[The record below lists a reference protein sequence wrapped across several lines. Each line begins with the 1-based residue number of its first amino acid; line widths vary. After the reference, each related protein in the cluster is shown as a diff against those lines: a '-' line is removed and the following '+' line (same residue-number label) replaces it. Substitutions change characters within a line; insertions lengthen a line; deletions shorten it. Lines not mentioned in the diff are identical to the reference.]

1 MDSNTGAKLQEEH
14 DLLAERARH
23 SRAEADQIRTALKQ
37 KQSVLNR
44 AEAELNEV
52 QTQVT
57 QLESQLQALQTELAH
72 KKERM
77 SVAQQHLNQAHQETA
92 TLAQSL
98 GPVAQKQKRFEDALA
113 MVVQNLGHVP
123 PSPPKP
129 RVAPPAPPVIPP
141 RTPVASTSST
151 QNDASK
157 RAPRRDVEMSLS
169 FEIALDSGSEHNFYT
184 GLTNNISEGGV
195 FIATTQILD
204 IGTKIKFP
212 LALPSMLE
220 AEQVEGV
227 VRWVRREGRSE
238 ANVPSGIGIQFTQIS
253 EKLKAR
259 INEYIRAVIQYF
271 TMIDHLDYK

>member
-1 MDSNTGAKLQEEH
+1 MDSNTRAKLQEEH
-14 DLLAERARH
+14 DLLAERARR

-37 KQSVLNR
+37 KQSVLNQ

-52 QTQVT
+52 QKQVS
-57 QLESQLQALQTELAH
+57 QLESQLQALQSELAH
-72 KKERM
+72 KKDLM

-113 MVVQNLGHVP
+113 MVVQNLGQMP
-123 PSPPKP
+123 PSSPQLAHVSPPRPPAAPPKT
-129 RVAPPAPPVIPP
+129 PPV
-141 RTPVASTSST
+141 PVSSS

-220 AEQVEGV
+220 PEQVEGV
-227 VRWVRREGRSE
+227 VKWVRREGRSE
-238 ANVPSGIGIQFTQIS
+238 ANVPGGIGIQFTQIS

-259 INEYIRAVIQYF
+259 INEYIQSSDTIFY
-271 TMIDHLDYK
+271 DD